1 MKIETNNVSTNSS
14 AALTKR
20 NGKYD
25 DAQLKEVARQFE
37 AMFASYMLKTMN
49 QSVQRDDLVREN
61 MGENIFRD
69 MLMDEYGNKM
79 ASGKGMGLSDL
90 IYKSLKNDP
99 SQAASYAGKVRDYKS
114 RKYINQALKYSAG
127 DFGTVKQ
134 YKLNESVDDR
144 MKKVEPLIQYTAKQ
158 HGLDPNLLKAVVR
171 QESQGNPTAIS
182 KAGAKGL
189 MQLMDTTAQAMGVR
203 NSFNQH
209 QNLDGGARYLKQLLQ
224 DFNGNEEL
232 ALAAYNAGP
241 DSVKKYNGVPPFPET
256 QEYVAN
262 VRKYASDYAAAAASE
277 VQP

>member
-1 MKIETNNVSTNSS
+1 MQIQSNNASNN
-14 AALTKR
+14 LNGLPTKQG
-20 NGKYD
+20 GKFD
-25 DAQLKEVARQFE
+25 DAQIREVARQFE

-49 QSVQRDDLVREN
+49 QSIQRSDLVKEN
-61 MGENIFRD
+61 MGENVFRD

-99 SQAASYAGKVRDYKS
+99 SQAAAYSAKVRDFKS
-114 RKYINQALKYSAG
+114 KKYVNDVLKYTAG

-134 YKLNESVDDR
+134 YKLNESVDER
-144 MKKVEPLIQYTAKQ
+144 MKKLDPLIQYTASQ
-158 HGLDPNLLKAVVR
+158 HGLDSNLLKAVVR
-171 QESQGNPTAIS
+171 QESEGNPMAVS

-189 MQLMDTTAQAMGVR
+189 MQLMDSTAQAMGVR

-224 DFNGNEEL
+224 DFGGNEEL

-241 DSVKKYNGVPPFPET
+241 DSVKKYEGIPPFPET
-256 QEYVAN
+256 QNYVAN
-262 VRKYASDYAAAAASE
+262 VKKYAQEYAS
-277 VQP
+277 VNGVKK